1 MKIIF
6 VHTFYKVPG
15 GEDTV
20 VQNEMELLRRNGHQ
34 VDLVEFKNEGNTFA
48 KILFSPFNFF
58 SYLIIKEKI
67 KSIRPDLIHIHNL
80 HFAASASV
88 IHGAHK
94 MGVPIVATLHN
105 YRFLCP
111 SGTLYFDG
119 ELFLDSLKTKVPW
132 KAIKLG
138 VYRNSRLLTFL
149 LGASNYIQHKIKTFD
164 KISKFIVL
172 GEHSKSLFLN
182 SHFKNYHQ
190 KFVVKPNFSPSTS
203 TAVVEEGSYF
213 LFVGRL
219 SKEKGVETLLEAFSA
234 TSIKLRIIGSGE
246 FSDEIISRCS
256 IHKNITYLGQ
266 QPQHVVKEQLN
277 GALALVFPSQWYE
290 TFGMV
295 LIEAYSR
302 SVPVIASDL
311 GNIKT
316 IVEDGKTG
324 LTFEPGNAQDLLKKV
339 TYYNNLPTTIKAEYR
354 CNARKAYEKANT
366 PEINYNLLIA
376 IYKDAISN
384 HSSQL

>member
-20 VQNEMELLRRNGHQ
+20 VKNEMELLRRNGHQ
-34 VDLVEFKNEGNTFA
+34 VDLVEFKNEGNTLA

-80 HFAASASV
+80 HFAASTSV

-149 LGASNYIQHKIKTFD
+149 LGASNYLQHKIKTFD

-219 SKEKGVETLLEAFSA
+219 SKEKGVETLLKAFSA

-246 FSDEIISRCS
+246 FSDEVISQCS

-339 TYYNNLPTTIKAEYR
+339 TCYNNLPTTIKAEYR
-354 CNARKAYEKANT
+354 YNARKAYEKANT